1 MLNFPDLT
9 NPSYNAITSQ
19 ESTLHILISSTY
31 LANILEKINAGPMRD
46 EAYLPKDLVTPSMFN
61 LEKNLCR
68 WNDHDDLL
76 FYGIQFLHSLS
87 FKHQFFL
94 E

>member
-1 MLNFPDLT
+1 
-9 NPSYNAITSQ
+9 
-19 ESTLHILISSTY
+19 
-31 LANILEKINAGPMRD
+31 MRD
-46 EAYLPKDLVTPSMFN
+46 EAYLPKDLVTPSMLN

-68 WNDHDDLL
+68 WSDHDDLL

-94 E
+94 DQSVAEMVADSLARLLFTEIGDRPSNITATMAQILLKLLSRH